1 MMDICPGDMCRPGG
15 FEITDRAMAFCC
27 FPPKA
32 KLADIGCGFG
42 ATVEHIRKLY
52 GYEIWG
58 IEKDEEIVKRT
69 QSKFVLTGDG
79 NKLPFADGEL
89 DGIMFECSLSKMDHP
104 QTVLAE
110 SRRVLK
116 PQGYLIV
123 SDMYARGK
131 GATLSGLL
139 GRVETKEELYLQ
151 LTSNGFPILLFDDY
165 SQALQRMWAQLI
177 FQFGTEALWDN
188 LGSNCAEMRQ
198 VKCGYCLIIGQ
209 KGEKL

>member
-1 MMDICPGDMCRPGG
+1 MTGICLGDMCRPGG

-27 FPPKA
+27 FPPRA

-69 QSKFVLTGDG
+69 RSSFVFKGDS
-79 NKLPFADGEL
+79 NKLPFTDGEL

-104 QTVLAE
+104 ETVLAE

-139 GRVETKEELYLQ
+139 GRVETKEELCRQ
-151 LTSNGFPILLFDDY
+151 LTSSGFSILLFEDY
-165 SQALQRMWAQLI
+165 SQALKRMWGQLI
-177 FQFGTEALWDN
+177 FQCGSEALWNN
-188 LGSNCAEMRQ
+188 LGTNCTEMQ
-198 VKCGYCLIIGQ
+198 LVKCGYCLIIGQ
-209 KGEKL
+209 KEEKL